1 MDVFLVGLMSYGH
14 HPLKGVPEVDKS
26 EPESSRKQ
34 CRQCE
39 VVGALDLGP
48 AGCTAVWGRLD
59 EPSLAPLSRDQPITE
74 AFSQATEKY
83 GL

>member
-1 MDVFLVGLMSYGH
+1 MSPIGSSAA
-14 HPLKGVPEVDKS
+14 GV
-26 EPESSRKQ
+26 RWW
-34 CRQCE
+34 
-39 VVGALDLGP
+39 GALDLGQ

-83 GL
+83 G